1 MLTTIDRFFND
12 PFFDFDRRFFAP
24 AKATPSSFKTDIKDN
39 GDSFLLE
46 AELPG
51 FKKEDISLDIDGD
64 ILTLTAKRT
73 ESKEEKDGKY
83 LRRERSYG
91 EYSRSFD
98 ISEINVE
105 KADATYENGILT
117 LTLPKKVIEQK
128 KNLKLEI
135 R

>member
-12 PFFDFDRRFFAP
+12 PFFDLERSFFAP
-24 AKATPSSFKTDIKDN
+24 VKSSPSSFKTDIKDN

-64 ILTLTAKRT
+64 ILTLTAKRSET
-73 ESKEEKDGKY
+73 KEENSGKY

-105 KADATYENGILT
+105 KADATYENGILS
-117 LTLPKKVIEQK
+117 LTLPKKVIEEK